1 MSTQVLTQSEIDSSA
16 VSFAR
21 ADETQSRENNVELQY
36 INVDPQ
42 TNPPSLSRLNSRHAV
57 SEAPE
62 PEIHDQTL
70 RLPFRRLISAYL
82 CLAAIYFISS
92 LDINSVAT
100 ALPAIAKSLDAG
112 NSITWTGTSY
122 LMGQT
127 AFQVLYGRLSDIFG
141 RKPVLVTCV
150 GFLILGDLLCGF
162 AQTATWLYVCRALS
176 GIGGGGISSL
186 VAITVSDLVSM
197 KDRGKY
203 QGMLSGAIGLGSSTG
218 PFIAASMLGR
228 GREGWRW
235 IFWVPPIL
243 AAACVLVM
251 WRFLPLKPVTGSW
264 QNKLRKIDWAGL
276 AVAVVGMLFL
286 LIPINSG
293 GNVWPWGSAIV
304 ISMMVLG
311 GASVVLFVLV
321 EKRFAKIPLI
331 PLRLFSQTSTAVLLL
346 QSGLYNYVWQVDL
359 YFLPVYFQTVRGY
372 SPLQSATLC
381 LPFLLVQSV
390 SGVIS
395 GPLMSKLARYD
406 LMLHGGMILWV
417 VGAGMKL
424 LFTRTTPVGVYV
436 ITLIIEGAGVGF
448 VFQPGQ
454 NPLTSPLDTI
464 ANHSTA
470 LVALQAHSKPQDRA
484 VATSTR
490 NLLRALGSVVGMAIS
505 TAVQFAVMQSAL
517 SASLPSAV
525 RAQVIDG
532 SWEMGQLGSEAWESD
547 ILDAKMKGIRAVFTI
562 LVPLIGV
569 CLVGGFFVPNTIL
582 KED

>member
-1 MSTQVLTQSEIDSSA
+1 MSTQVLTQSAVESSA
-16 VSFAR
+16 TSCAR
-21 ADETQSRENNVELQY
+21 ADEIQSGESNVELHSMN
-36 INVDPQ
+36 IGPQ
-42 TNPPSLSRLNSRHAV
+42 TNLPVPSRLNSRQIAAV
-57 SEAPE
+57 SEAAE

-141 RKPVLVTCV
+141 RKPVLVSCV
-150 GFLILGDLLCGF
+150 AFLILGDLLCGF
-162 AQTATWLYVCRALS
+162 AHTATWLYVCRALS

-218 PFIAASMLGR
+218 PFIAASMLGT
-228 GREGWRW
+228 GPEGWRW

-251 WRFLPLKPVTGSW
+251 WRFLPLKPVTGRW
-264 QNKLRKIDWAGL
+264 QDKLRKLDWAGL

-311 GASVVLFVLV
+311 GASVVLFVVV

-331 PLRLFSQTSTAVLLL
+331 PLRLFSQKSTAVLLL

-390 SGVIS
+390 TGVIS

-406 LMLHGGMILWV
+406 LMLHGGMIIWV

-424 LFTRTTPVGVYV
+424 LLSRTTPVGLYV
-436 ITLIIEGAGVGF
+436 ISLIIEGAGVGF
-448 VFQPGQ
+448 VFQP
-454 NPLTSPLDTI
+454 
-464 ANHSTA
+464 A

-517 SASLPSAV
+517 PASLPSAV
-525 RAQVIDG
+525 RTQVIGG
-532 SWEMGQLGSEAWESD
+532 SWEIGQLGSEAWESD
-547 ILDAKMKGIRAVFTI
+547 ILDAKMKGIHAVFTI
-562 LVPLIGV
+562 LVPLLGV